1 MLLHVETYLVHAGET
16 TLHAKTAILSAKDA
30 KLHTTDATLY
40 ATARLRAV
48 QVFNAHNLTLY
59 GNHLAV
65 LCTCVCARVSRALL
79 PWLLL

>member
-1 MLLHVETYLVHAGET
+1 MLKLSMLLHVETYLVHAGET
-16 TLHAKTAILSAKDA
+16 TLRAKTAILSAKDA
-30 KLHTTDATLY
+30 KLY

-65 LCTCVCARVSRALL
+65 LCTCVRARVSRALL